1 MEPQNQNEINFGI
14 IGGRDHIKIFFIKPM
29 NAITA
34 FSCKSAKNQII
45 LRHTDIMPPRELF
58 EKVKEIE
65 QNCRRYMEIFG
76 YNRLLD
82 KTVKTPYE
90 LIHSNISSVIFSE

>member
-1 MEPQNQNEINFGI
+1 
-14 IGGRDHIKIFFIKPM
+14 
-29 NAITA
+29 
-34 FSCKSAKNQII
+34 
-45 LRHTDIMPPRELF
+45 MPPRELF

-65 QNCRRYMEIFG
+65 QSCRRYMEIFG

-90 LIHSNISSVIFSE
+90 LIRSNISSVNFSK